1 MNVKDENLEEFI
13 RSIQYV
19 EDRDGI
25 LKDLIKECYTLNKE
39 LKEDLINGEFENEG
53 EMGVRIQ
60 KHPTYRRMDN
70 ILEYLNN
77 APSLVY
83 YKGEVC
89 RIGAY
94 SVDLPIVVKSNVPFS
109 ERRDKILSVFGLKL
123 YRVLGVSNED
133 TLLPDLVTQD
143 KRLSVSGGVVNIL
156 LGAMILNMNGNKDSH
171 QHVIGKTRG
180 AYEPASRW
188 GDSYTY
194 GSVLKYRDLDTENT
208 SMWVSYIGDSDT
220 NLITP
225 KVLES
230 ERLQNYGWELPQRG
244 GYTLPIDLM
253 NLEENLMTAQSGGLY
268 GGNEDNKIF
277 TGMLGISE
285 VDNMKVYSHKLTE
298 IMREDISIEEE
309 KRRIYMGNRNVKK
322 MTVPVIHD
330 ETRWK
335 AKLYSDVGVGLLTH
349 TVRREDL
356 LGKYVKGTEETK
368 SKIEEILKDS
378 ILTLRTPK
386 SLGEVY
392 YYNESKGVFES
403 SSHGGTYQNGLKIED
418 ILGIKRNLGVS
429 SNGNIKLTN
438 VHWIENET
446 AEFVEKLEDGGVA
459 KYETL
464 PVKTVYV
471 YTRHLKGEEKIPIV
485 LTPNKEGDGVVNHVI
500 PAIGR
505 VKGDN
510 SLYKY
515 VLDGEGMKVLSARL
529 DIKRRYTPRTA
540 VFSSGDVLEDYSPNR
555 GWLMNYS
562 VTNIPSITPR
572 EILGMFPIRQGI
584 YGVLDR
590 KLINGSDIS
599 TRGSRYLIEGKIT
612 DKDFKYVGKELKP
625 AVRTRGENYSDESG
639 VRLVEPELLN
649 EEGIM
654 NASIMIENGARMYKV
669 FQDKDISESKVLENN
684 H

>member
-13 RSIQYV
+13 RSMQYV
-19 EDRDGI
+19 EDRDGV

-39 LKEDLINGEFENEG
+39 FKEELINEEFENEG
-53 EMGVRIQ
+53 VEGGRIQ
-60 KHPTYRRMDN
+60 HHPTYRRMTN

-77 APSLVY
+77 VPSLVY
-83 YKGEVC
+83 YKGEIC
-89 RIGAY
+89 RIGTY
-94 SVDLPIVVKSNVPFS
+94 SADLPIVVKSNVPFS
-109 ERRDKILSVFGLKL
+109 QRRDKILSVFGLKL

-156 LGAMILNMNGNKDSH
+156 LGAMIMNGNKDSH
-171 QHVIGKTRG
+171 QYRIGKTRG
-180 AYEPASRW
+180 VYEPAIRW
-188 GDSYTY
+188 EDSYTY
-194 GSVLKYRDLDTENT
+194 ESVLKYRDLDTENT

-230 ERLQNYGWELPQRG
+230 ERLQNFGWELPQRG

-253 NLEENLMTAQSGGLY
+253 NLEENLLKAQSGGLY

-277 TGMLGISE
+277 TGMLEISE

-298 IMREDISIEEE
+298 IMREDISVEEE
-309 KRRIYMGNRNVKK
+309 KRRIYLGNKNVKK
-322 MTVPVIHD
+322 MSVPEIQDVAGWNI
-330 ETRWK
+330 R
-335 AKLYSDVGVGLLTH
+335 LYSDVELGLLTH
-349 TVRREDL
+349 TVGREDL

-378 ILTLRTPK
+378 ILKLRTPR
-386 SLGEVY
+386 SLEEVY

-403 SSHGGTYQNGLKIED
+403 ESHGGTYQSGVKIED
-418 ILGIKRNLGVS
+418 ILGIKRNLGIS
-429 SNGNIKLTN
+429 SNGSIKLTN
-438 VHWIENET
+438 VHGIENET
-446 AEFVEKLEDGGVA
+446 AEFIEKREDGENT
-459 KYETL
+459 KYKTL

-471 YTRHLKGEEKIPIV
+471 YTRYLKGEEKIPIV
-485 LTPNKEGDGVVNHVI
+485 LTPSKVGDGVVNHVR
-500 PAIGR
+500 PSIGI

-515 VLDGEGMKVLSARL
+515 VLDGEGMKVLSARI
-529 DIKRRYTPRTA
+529 DTKQRITPRTA
-540 VFSSGDVLEDYSPNR
+540 VFSSGDVVEDYCPYRSW
-555 GWLMNYS
+555 GMNYGES
-562 VTNIPSITPR
+562 NIPNITPR

-584 YGVLDR
+584 YGVLER

-612 DKDFKYVGKELKP
+612 DKDFKYVGKEFTP
-625 AVRTRGENYSDESG
+625 AVSIRDGNHSDEPG